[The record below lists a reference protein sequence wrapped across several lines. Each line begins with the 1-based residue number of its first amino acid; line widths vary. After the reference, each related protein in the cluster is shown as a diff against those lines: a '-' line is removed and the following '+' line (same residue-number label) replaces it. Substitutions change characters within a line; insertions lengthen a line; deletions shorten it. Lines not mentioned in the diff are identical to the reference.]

1 MFLTGLIVGIFIGG
15 SLGAFFMALFKAQ
28 KP

>member
-1 MFLTGLIVGIFIGG
+1 MFLTGLIVGTFIGG
-15 SLGAFFMALFKAQ
+15 TLGAFFMALFKAQ